1 MGGKVREGG
10 QASHL
15 LPPARPNCSG
25 LSATTAAACWGWG
38 IQIVLTT
45 HLTSVLTALGPCPLT
60 LVPETPGASET
71 QEVVSHLSF
80 QGTSQQDEHVALE
93 ALNHPLTCK
102 P

>member
-15 LPPARPNCSG
+15 LPPAKPNCSG

-45 HLTSVLTALGPCPLT
+45 HFGVNSIRACLLTMVH
-60 LVPETPGASET
+60 ETPGASET